1 MQSMFTEQI
10 EGSELKKDPLFSEPR
25 LRESRSSVPN
35 NHTPRWWM
43 RLNRVRLGLQP
54 VATISSVRHMLFL
67 FIGQPYN
74 DGLLEIQKN
83 IKVIVVDSR

>member
-10 EGSELKKDPLFSEPR
+10 EGSELKKGPLFSEPR

-54 VATISSVRHMLFL
+54 VATISSVRHMLF
-67 FIGQPYN
+67 IG
-74 DGLLEIQKN
+74 
-83 IKVIVVDSR
+83 